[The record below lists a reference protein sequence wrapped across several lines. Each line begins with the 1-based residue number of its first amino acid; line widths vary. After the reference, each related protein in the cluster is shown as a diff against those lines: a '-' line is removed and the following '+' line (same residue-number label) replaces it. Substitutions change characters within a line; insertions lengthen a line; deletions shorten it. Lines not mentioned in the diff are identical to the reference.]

1 MNEFW
6 QQLIAIILAPTLTVA
21 AIAWLLKGIISQ
33 GFQRDLEKFKSDLAQ
48 KNYEQQQKFS
58 LIHQKQADI
67 IANLYSKFAKT
78 KGLVADLVGIFQQG
92 GQSLMDKKK
101 NVAESYNDMASYFF
115 QNKLFLTSNTAER
128 CEKLVDELRS
138 ALIEFDTAQMG
149 NDEYKPDNTGLW
161 VQAYKRVRDDIPP
174 ILKDL
179 EFEFKQILGII
190 ENP

>member
-1 MNEFW
+1 
-6 QQLIAIILAPTLTVA
+6 
-21 AIAWLLKGIISQ
+21 
-33 GFQRDLEKFKSDLAQ
+33 
-48 KNYEQQQKFS
+48 
-58 LIHQKQADI
+58 
-67 IANLYSKFAKT
+67 
-78 KGLVADLVGIFQQG
+78 
-92 GQSLMDKKK
+92 MDKKK